1 MYSSS
6 SDSIVQD
13 VIDILVRVNTTL
25 TKIAQ
30 VKVFLHRKVQAF
42 DSGCSFMYVVFDMN
56 DFVLRK
62 YNHSVSYSLEHRYT
76 SRRSAQDVVNSHDVG
91 IYYTATTCKRETFG
105 VSE

>member
-6 SDSIVQD
+6 SDSIVKD
-13 VIDILVRVNTTL
+13 VIDILVRVNTTT

-42 DSGCSFMYVVFDMN
+42 DSGCSFMY
-56 DFVLRK
+56 
-62 YNHSVSYSLEHRYT
+62 T
-76 SRRSAQDVVNSHDVG
+76 SRRSAQDVVNYHDVG
-91 IYYTATTCKRETFG
+91 IHYTATTCERETFG

>member
-30 VKVFLHRKVQAF
+30 VKVFLNRKVQAF
-42 DSGCSFMYVVFDMN
+42 DSGCNFMYVVFDMN

-62 YNHSVSYSLEHRYT
+62 YTVSYSLEHRYT

-91 IYYTATTCKRETFG
+91 IYYTAATCKRETFG